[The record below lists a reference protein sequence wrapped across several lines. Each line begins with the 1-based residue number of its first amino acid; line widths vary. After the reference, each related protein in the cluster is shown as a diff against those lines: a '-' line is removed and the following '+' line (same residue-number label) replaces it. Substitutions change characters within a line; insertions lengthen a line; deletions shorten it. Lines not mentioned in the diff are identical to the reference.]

1 MEASQSSQ
9 PVGPFGPFGPAGD
22 VEGIGFLSCCQDEMG
37 DVNKVGS
44 LPCHLGL
51 SRPTIHRSLFHS
63 LTLPCVV
70 IRSSHLRL
78 YL

>member
-9 PVGPFGPFGPAGD
+9 PVGPFGPAGD

-51 SRPTIHRSLFHS
+51 SRPTIHCSLFRS

-70 IRSSHLRL
+70 IRSSHLRI